1 MVEREQ
7 EEEQE
12 EEQAEEQEEEE
23 EQERKQ
29 EQEQL
34 RQLQTHWQTTQ
45 IGVTHRLPSRSCMN
59 TSPCYVA
66 VHATRSRPIQEAGL
80 EEQESRLPSR
90 SSEIS

>member
-7 EEEQE
+7 EQEQE
-12 EEQAEEQEEEE
+12 WKQE
-23 EQERKQ
+23 Q

-59 TSPCYVA
+59 TSPWSVA
-66 VHATRSRPIQEAGL
+66 VHAIQEAGL
-80 EEQESRLPSR
+80 EELFQKM
-90 SSEIS
+90 

>member
-7 EEEQE
+7 EQ
-12 EEQAEEQEEEE
+12 
-23 EQERKQ
+23 EQERKQEQEQ

-59 TSPCYVA
+59 TSPCA
-66 VHATRSRPIQEAGL
+66 VEIHAIQEEAGL